1 MTETEA
7 KIVDLINFSSK
18 QKPIEFEAT
27 FKELIQD
34 RVASAIDNKKIEI
47 AKTMY
52 SAPEIDSEEEQELE
66 TESEEET
73 EEQEDGE
80 AA

>member
-18 QKPIEFEAT
+18 QKPIEFEGA
-27 FKELIQD
+27 FKNLIQD
-34 RVASAIDNKKIEI
+34 RVATAIENKKIEI

-52 SAPEIDSEEEQELE
+52 SAPEIDSEEDLE

>member
-34 RVASAIDNKKIEI
+34 RVASAIENKKIEI

-52 SAPEIDSEEEQELE
+52 SAPEFDSEEELE

>member
-34 RVASAIDNKKIEI
+34 RVASAIENKKIEI

-52 SAPEIDSEEEQELE
+52 SAPEIDSEEELE